1 MLLDE
6 SDSDMVDRS
15 KEFYTKVDKY
25 GGWQQVAAERIHS
38 LFLDVVKPVE
48 MGFVPAKRGYWA
60 RHVDADIFQVIK
72 IDALKGGAYGL
83 SYGLSLSYVPY
94 PYAPKLRWHRTLK
107 SVSLDLRE
115 QPQVHLVHTA
125 HPATD
130 KELCVAS
137 TLLGERCFH
146 EELESGWAICSPRIS
161 DWFDTTRSFT
171 GILEKCDEHLARCES
186 GIRYLP
192 GARLVRAFTYAKMG
206 RLSEAKT
213 ELETFLDEYNEGI
226 EAKTNLYAALYRVG
240 SNDTN
245 LVRE

>member
-1 MLLDE
+1 
-6 SDSDMVDRS
+6 MVDRS
-15 KEFYTKVDKY
+15 KEFYKKVDKY
-25 GGWQQVAAERIHS
+25 GGWQQVPAERIHS
-38 LFLDVVKPVE
+38 LFLEVVKPVE
-48 MGFVPAKRGYWA
+48 MGFVLANRGCWA

-125 HPATD
+125 HPTTD

-146 EELESGWAICSPRIS
+146 EELESGWAICMPNIS
-161 DWFDTTRSFT
+161 YMFDSTCSFNT
-171 GILEKCDEHLARCES
+171 IHEMSAEN
-186 GIRYLP
+186 
-192 GARLVRAFTYAKMG
+192 
-206 RLSEAKT
+206 LSRFASWNRD
-213 ELETFLDEYNEGI
+213 LHC
-226 EAKTNLYAALYRVG
+226 A
-240 SNDTN
+240 
-245 LVRE
+245 